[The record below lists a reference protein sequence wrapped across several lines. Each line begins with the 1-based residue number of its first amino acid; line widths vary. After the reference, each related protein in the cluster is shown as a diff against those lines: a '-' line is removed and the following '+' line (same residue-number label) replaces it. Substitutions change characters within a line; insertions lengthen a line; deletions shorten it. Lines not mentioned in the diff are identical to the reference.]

1 MNAHSASRASRLRR
15 GVVTAT
21 AMVLS
26 AAFIAYGGAATASPG
41 PTADQLRQKINRLM
55 TQLDRVDQQYARS
68 ITELK
73 AATTSLKR
81 YKQES
86 SRARQKFEQL
96 RTSMAQIGAAAYEQG
111 DLNSTMALLASDDPQ
126 MVLDRADLLNHLSS
140 NRHAQLS
147 AYVSAARAVVQASQR
162 ERRISAAISQIT
174 KQKAAQKRRLQQ
186 LVAKNQAE
194 LRRLTA
200 PSPTPVVTHTSTTP
214 AAGAGAAR
222 VAVQYA
228 LSKVGVAPY
237 EWGATGP
244 NAFDCSGLVMAAWAA
259 AGVSIPRTTYE
270 QWAALPHVSSSSI
283 QPGDLMF
290 YDSEGHVAIYVGNG
304 MIVDAPQPGELVEEI
319 PMSTSW
325 YAQTFDGAARP

>member
-1 MNAHSASRASRLRR
+1 MSAHSASRASRLRR
-15 GVVTAT
+15 GAVTAT
-21 AMVLS
+21 ATALS
-26 AAFIAYGGAATASPG
+26 AAFIVYGGAATASPG

-73 AATTSLKR
+73 TATASLKR
-81 YKQES
+81 YRQES
-86 SRARQKFEQL
+86 ARAKQKFEQL
-96 RTSMAQIGAAAYEQG
+96 RTAMAQIGAAAYEQG
-111 DLNSTMALLASDDPQ
+111 DLNSTMALLASDNPQ
-126 MVLDRADLLNHLSS
+126 VVLDRADLLNHLSS
-140 NRHAQLS
+140 NRHAQLAS
-147 AYVSAARAVVQASQR
+147 YVSAARAVVQASQR
-162 ERRISAAISQIT
+162 ERRVSAAISQIT
-174 KQKAAQKRRLQQ
+174 KQKAAQKQRLQQ
-186 LVAKNQAE
+186 LVAKNQAD

-200 PSPTPVVTHTSTTP
+200 PAPTPAAPTSTTP
-214 AAGAGAAR
+214 VAGAGAAR
-222 VAVQYA
+222 IAVQYA
-228 LSKVGVAPY
+228 LSKVGVASY

-270 QWAALPHVSSSSI
+270 QWAALPHVSSSSM
-283 QPGDLMF
+283 QPGDLLF

-325 YAQTFDGAARP
+325 YASTFDGAARP